1 MPKLSDANTRLDA
14 AMERLGA
21 AVADHRAPAGQA
33 NGSAEEN
40 EALRAQL
47 DKLKSDFDT
56 LRETSGTVSSRLD
69 AAIGRLRNMLDE

>member
-1 MPKLSDANTRLDA
+1 MTKLSDANTRLDA

-21 AVADHRAPAGQA
+21 AVADHRARAGQA
-33 NGSAEEN
+33 NGSTEEN

-56 LRETSGTVSSRLD
+56 LRETSGTVSGRLD
-69 AAIGRLRNMLDE
+69 VAIGRLRNMLDE

>member
-1 MPKLSDANTRLDA
+1 MTKLSDANTRLDA

-21 AVADHRAPAGQA
+21 VVADHRARAGQA

-56 LRETSGTVSSRLD
+56 LRETSGTVSGRLD
-69 AAIGRLRNMLDE
+69 VAIGRLRNMLDE

>member
-1 MPKLSDANTRLDA
+1 MTKLSDANTRLDA

-21 AVADHRAPAGQA
+21 AVADYRARVGRA

-40 EALRAQL
+40 EALRAQR

-56 LRETSGTVSSRLD
+56 LRETSVTVSSRLD

>member
-1 MPKLSDANTRLDA
+1 MTKLSDANMRLDA

-21 AVADHRAPAGQA
+21 AVADHRARAGQA
-33 NGSAEEN
+33 NGSTEEN

-56 LRETSGTVSSRLD
+56 LRETSGTVSGRLD
-69 AAIGRLRNMLDE
+69 VAIGRLRNMLDE